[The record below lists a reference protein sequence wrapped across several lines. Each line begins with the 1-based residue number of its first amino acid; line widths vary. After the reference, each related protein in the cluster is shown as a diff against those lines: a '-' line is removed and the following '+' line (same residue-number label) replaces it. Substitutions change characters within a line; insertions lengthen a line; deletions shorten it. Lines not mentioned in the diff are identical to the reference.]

1 MPSSNPAFSRGFP
14 GAPNGPGAQSG
25 NQGYAQPGPQQ
36 YGAPQPWGQQAP
48 QQSPYQQNPYAATG
62 QQYMTM
68 DDVVSKT
75 GISFLVTVLAA
86 AAIWAV
92 PGQAAMGLALPAVL
106 VAFVVGLV
114 ISFKQIANPVATLAY
129 AALMGVGVGAISE
142 AFNAY
147 YPGIVT
153 QAVIGTFGVFFG
165 MLVVYKTGAIR
176 VTPKLTRWIVGAMF
190 GVLALMLVNLVA
202 ALIGGGDGLGLR
214 SGGPVAIVFSLV
226 VIGVAAFSLLLDF
239 DMADEA
245 IRRGV
250 QPKVA
255 WYIAFGLLVTV
266 IWLYLEILRLLS
278 YFRE

>member
-14 GAPNGPGAQSG
+14 GATQSG
-25 NQGYAQPGPQQ
+25 QSGSWGSPAQQP
-36 YGAPQPWGQQAP
+36 YGAPA
-48 QQSPYQQNPYAATG
+48 QQSPYAQPSPYTATG
-62 QQYMTM
+62 AQYMTM
-68 DDVVSKT
+68 DDVVAKT

-86 AAIWAV
+86 AAVWFA
-92 PGQAAMGLALPAVL
+92 PGSAAWGLALPAVL
-106 VAFVVGLV
+106 VAFVVGMV
-114 ISFKQIANPVATLAY
+114 ISFKQIASPFATLAY
-129 AALMGVGVGAISE
+129 AALMGAGVGAISE
-142 AFNAY
+142 AFNTV
-147 YPGIVT
+147 YPGIVV
-153 QAVIGTFGVFFG
+153 QAVIGTFGVFTG

-176 VTPKLTRWIVGAMF
+176 VTPKLTRWVVGAMF

-202 ALIGGGDGLGLR
+202 SLFGFNTGLR
-214 SGGPVAIVFSLV
+214 DGGPLAIVFSLV

-250 QPKVA
+250 APKFA

-266 IWLYLEILRLLS
+266 VWLYLEILRLLS